1 MVRYVVCLANPAW
14 AAWAYDTDNQLRG
27 GVTPRPLI
35 PMTRLVGQ
43 GQKGATMTSASC
55 WICLEEEP
63 DDDGKPPVRDCSCRG
78 DAAGYAHL
86 SCLTEYAKMKSMG
99 AKGPKDHSERA
110 WHICPNCNTHYQNQ
124 VRIDLSSA
132 FLAFAETAQGR
143 DIVEIMDALRVYIE
157 SISDVLMERTHFMRI
172 PLSRSGGDNDELSTA
187 NTALRVDAENLV
199 KRFLSLALQERKDK
213 KAILARWAHMPA
225 ASEEYQL
232 YKVCMG
238 WEAYAYERLGLIYN
252 LDHTREGWEIAVKHW
267 ERARVIFKMIGEH
280 QSILNSV
287 TNNLA
292 LARDRLTKPYERY
305 CISTSQKDMYE
316 YNIQRFGENDDR
328 TIFSGISYAGNL
340 FGRCHVESQRFATK
354 ISATSR
360 QVLGPDHEYT
370 KRADE
375 ITSRYKERFALVSTS
390 RPLKSSSFC
399 EMMRM
404 KMKMK
409 MNKPSFEEFQ
419 LLRYDE
425 DEGVYVMMGPV
436 KNPRDVVEEGE
447 YRFPWDQ
454 VIPELGWPVVCHGL
468 QSSSHLNGELGE
480 VKHFYNTK
488 TKLCIEPNLILL
500 TFICE
505 RQWFRV
511 TVHFMDKSLQP
522 VAVKLENL
530 RIVFDLPD
538 RVQPSSRRGKRDKI
552 LIDS

>member
-1 MVRYVVCLANPAW
+1 
-14 AAWAYDTDNQLRG
+14 
-27 GVTPRPLI
+27 
-35 PMTRLVGQ
+35 
-43 GQKGATMTSASC
+43 MTSASC

-63 DDDGKPPVRDCSCRG
+63 DDEGKPPVRDCSCRG

-99 AKGPKDHSERA
+99 AKGPKDDSERA
-110 WHICPNCNTHYQNQ
+110 WHICPNCNTQYQNQ

-187 NTALRVDAENLV
+187 NTALRVDAENLL
-199 KRFLSLALQERKDK
+199 KRFLSLALQERKDN

-225 ASEEYQL
+225 ASQEYQL

-238 WEAYAYERLGLIYN
+238 WEAFAYERLGLMYN
-252 LDHTREGWEIAVKHW
+252 LDHTRESWESAVKHW
-267 ERARVIFKMIGEH
+267 KRARVIFKMIGEH
-280 QSILNSV
+280 QSILNLV
-287 TNNLA
+287 TENLA
-292 LARDRLTKPYERY
+292 LARDRLNKPDERSHSAVR
-305 CISTSQKDMYE
+305 ISKSQKDMYE
-316 YNIQRFGENDDR
+316 YNIQQFGENDDR
-328 TIFSGISYAGNL
+328 TIFSGISHAENL
-340 FGRCHVESQRFATK
+340 LNDRCHVEAQRFATK

-375 ITSRYKERFALVSTS
+375 ITSRCKERFAVVLTS

-404 KMKMK
+404 WMKMK
-409 MNKPSFEEFQ
+409 MNKPSFKEFQ

-425 DEGVYVMMGPV
+425 DEDVFIMMGPV
-436 KNPRDVVEEGE
+436 KNPREVVEEVE

-454 VIPELGWPVVCHGL
+454 VIPKLGWPVVCHGL
-468 QSSSHLNGELGE
+468 QSSPHLNGELGE
-480 VKHFYNTK
+480 VKHFYNAK
-488 TKLCIEPNLILL
+488 TKLFIEPKLILL

-505 RQWFRV
+505 RQWFRAM
-511 TVHFMDKSLQP
+511 VHFMDKSLQP
-522 VAVKLENL
+522 VTVKLENL

-552 LIDS
+552 LIYS